1 MNYSDVRAQ
10 IRTGDLIAF
19 RTRRGMLAR
28 LTRWVTKSPYT
39 HTALVIWV
47 GLGADDPHAQPAAS
61 LPPEG
66 GAAGLGWP
74 GAGRDA
80 RRLLVAEQK
89 ASGAFLTPLSQYA
102 GDDFDVF
109 DAPHEVLL
117 DVGDTIWKTLGQPIH
132 YDVVDLLRIAANR
145 LLGWPLPKRD
155 DTSLVCSALSAT
167 IWLQSGWQP
176 RWPLPS
182 IPAPDDVVSALGVPP
197 VLQFR
202 PVDPWG
208 GRND

>member
-1 MNYSDVRAQ
+1 MNYADIRAK

-19 RTRRGMLAR
+19 RKRRGLLAR

-39 HTALVIWV
+39 HTALVIW
-47 GLGADDPHAQPAAS
+47 ASWDD
-61 LPPEG
+61 E
-66 GAAGLGWP
+66 
-74 GAGRDA
+74 
-80 RRLLVAEQK
+80 RRLLIAEQK

-109 DAPHEVLL
+109 DAPLEVVI
-117 DVGDTIWKTLGQPIH
+117 DVGDTIWKTLGQPIY
-132 YDVVDLLRIAANR
+132 YDFGDLLRIAANR
-145 LLGWPLPKRD
+145 QLGWPLPKRD
-155 DTSLVCSALSAT
+155 DANLVCSALSAT
-167 IWLQSGWQP
+167 IWLQAGWQP